1 LSIPAL
7 AATAEEI
14 SQNSTKPKPCSAHR
28 FFFGFEWQIK
38 CSGIHITVMTP
49 NSSQLPPSQLLR
61 LRKLQIQRD
70 ITLLAL
76 GRSLLSMTTYLRH
89 HNYRKNGKDILSR
102 TGDTRVCHGSE
113 RFELTK

>member
-1 LSIPAL
+1 
-7 AATAEEI
+7 
-14 SQNSTKPKPCSAHR
+14 
-28 FFFGFEWQIK
+28 
-38 CSGIHITVMTP
+38 MTP
-49 NSSQLPPSQLLR
+49 NSSQLPPLQLLR

-89 HNYRKNGKDILSR
+89 HNYRKNIKDILSR

-113 RFELTK
+113 RFKLTKQPAAT